1 MRKTL
6 TGLLIASGLLAFTPA
21 QAFDS
26 DWRVKGGMLSVEDD
40 ESAALNVGLVYAMDF
55 AGIIGAELEGNT
67 SITDG
72 EFAPGVDYSAT
83 QLGGYATLTTPG
95 PIYFKAK
102 AGYVYTDISGDTVT
116 VGPVTYEVGGDD
128 TGIAFGIGAGFF
140 GFELEY
146 TRTSYDDADIDFL
159 SLAYGF

>member
-1 MRKTL
+1 MRKSII
-6 TGLLIASGLLAFTPA
+6 GLLLTLGVLAATPA

-26 DWRVKGGMLSVEDD
+26 DWRVKAGILSLEDD
-40 ESAALNVGLVYAMDF
+40 SSSATNVGLVYAMDF
-55 AGIIGAELEGNT
+55 AGIIGAEVEANT
-67 SITDG
+67 SIADG
-72 EFAPGVDYSAT
+72 DYEVLGVSADHSTT

-102 AGYVYTDISGDTVT
+102 AGLMYSDVEIGGASDSG
-116 VGPVTYEVGGDD
+116 VGEALGVGM
-128 TGIAFGIGAGFF
+128 GFF

-146 TRTSYDDADIDFL
+146 TRSTVDFSGNDVDMDYI

>member
-1 MRKTL
+1 MRKSL
-6 TGLLIASGLLAFTPA
+6 FGLLFLVAAGVAAPA

-40 ESAALNVGLVYAMDF
+40 DSAAVQAGLVWALDF
-55 AGIIGAELEGNT
+55 VGIAGVEFEYNT

-72 EFAPGVDYSAT
+72 EAMGVDYSAS

-102 AGYVYTDISGDTVT
+102 AGMVSTDIDV
-116 VGPVTYEVGGDD
+116 PFVGGSD
-128 TGIAFGIGAGFF
+128 TNPAYGIGAGFF
-140 GFELEY
+140 GFEVEY
-146 TRTSYDDADIDFL
+146 TRTEWEESSIDFL
-159 SLAYGF
+159 SVSYGF